1 MELSARTILDQ
12 SLRDFRRTWPQLILT
27 DLLARVL
34 GMIVLTPV
42 VGLLLFL
49 FLATTATGVVTD
61 GATVGFL
68 LHPIGLSALLIVGA
82 VALGILFAETGQLMV
97 IGFGSIEDRRATW
110 LEALKYAFRRVRALI
125 ELAGFGVV
133 RLLPISLPFLAAV
146 GALYWFLL
154 RTYDINWREA
164 PAGED
169 DAEHGFSVNR
179 TRIFFEGQY
188 TPKFD
193 YHFRINIDD
202 EGDFS
207 LLVAYVLYNIGEK
220 WNVRGGRQFI
230 AMSRED
236 WMLPQDTLTTEFSP
250 NDFTFALGTSTGI
263 QANYQ
268 AERTRLWFSVNDGAY
283 GAKKDFPNNE
293 TTDVALT
300 GRWEYQIAGRD
311 WSVWDDFVGRRGRP
325 RGILLGLAGGYQ
337 VEEDT
342 SAFDRSAQLNTDIS
356 FNGDGYHAMVAG
368 SWTWRDPVTA
378 DSFSN
383 YGLLVQG
390 GYFVAKHWQVYG
402 QYNFIS
408 PGDQAGTPT
417 CSPPQCDPESFNSI
431 TGGVSY
437 FPFLWTNRWKFSAEV
452 GHLFDALNK
461 MIVEPSESLGWL
473 ASNEAGQTYFRIQAQ
488 FGF

>member
-1 MELSARTILDQ
+1 MGVCLIISV
-12 SLRDFRRTWPQLILT
+12 SLEGGSEIMSRSWIAGF
-27 DLLARVL
+27 
-34 GMIVLTPV
+34 IVLCLMAFVPCAAALEEDQPPDSQTESGDQANDGDQQDRDSEIP
-42 VGLLLFL
+42 L
-49 FLATTATGVVTD
+49 TAGYEKNSTNGVFIRSKD
-61 GATVGFL
+61 EQFRL
-68 LHPIGLSALLIVGA
+68 NIGLY
-82 VALGILFAETGQLMV
+82 TQ
-97 IGFGSIEDRRATW
+97 
-110 LEALKYAFRRVRALI
+110 FR
-125 ELAGFGVV
+125 
-133 RLLPISLPFLAAV
+133 
-146 GALYWFLL
+146 
-154 RTYDINWREA
+154 YDINWRDA

-169 DAEHGFSVNR
+169 DVERGFSVNR

-193 YHFRINIDD
+193 YHFRLNIDD

-207 LLVAYVLYNIGEK
+207 LLVAYLQYNIGEK
-220 WNVRGGRQFI
+220 WHVRFGRQFV
-230 AMSRED
+230 ALSRED

-250 NDFTFALGTSTGI
+250 NDFTFAPGASAAV

-268 AERTRLWFSVNDGAY
+268 AESTRLWLSVNDGAY

-311 WSVWDDFVGRRGRP
+311 WSVWDDLVGRRGRP
-325 RGILLGLAGGYQ
+325 RGVLLGLAGGYQ
-337 VEEDT
+337 VEEDA
-342 SAFDRSAQLNTDIS
+342 SAFDRSAQLNADIS

-368 SWTWRDPVTA
+368 SWTWRDPVAA

-461 MIVEPSESLGWL
+461 TIVEPSGSLGWL
-473 ASNEAGQTYFRIQAQ
+473 ASDEAGQTYFRIQAQ